1 MIGNLGIVDGIPDD
15 DIGSES
21 YLELHEIRTVHQVL
35 ICDFKSP
42 QKYKQITSYRE
53 RDVMSM
59 RHAEEGRSTMA
70 SSVPIGNRR
79 RV

>member
-15 DIGSES
+15 DIGSKS
-21 YLELHEIRTVHQVL
+21 YVELHEIRTVHQVL

-42 QKYKQITSYRE
+42 QKYKQITS
-53 RDVMSM
+53 VAM
-59 RHAEEGRSTMA
+59 RYAEEGRSTMA

>member
-53 RDVMSM
+53 RDVMSLCV
-59 RHAEEGRSTMA
+59 T
-70 SSVPIGNRR
+70 PRR
-79 RV
+79 GGVRWLLVFP